1 VNVVDAGDQ
10 LSGTPMIE
18 FKNVSK
24 QFGSHLAVERLSFTV
39 GAKELV
45 AIVGVTG
52 CGKSTAFNLI
62 LGLLETTQGQVR
74 VQGRDPHADFGWF
87 RGRMAVVFQ
96 DARLL
101 PWRTVLQN
109 VCVGMK
115 FAGVPRE
122 LWETRAREWL
132 RRLGIE
138 GREDVYPYQLS
149 GGQRQRVSIARAF
162 AVDPDLILCDE
173 SFSALDEVTATGL
186 RQEFVDLVKTTGKTG
201 LIITHS
207 IPEALTVGERVLV
220 LRPPGHLASEIKV
233 PVELSAQQQQ
243 DLHRQILAVMGAK
256 PADDEPADARR
267 VRQA

>member
-1 VNVVDAGDQ
+1 
-10 LSGTPMIE
+10 MIE
-18 FKNVSK
+18 FKDVSK
-24 QFGSHLAVERLSFTV
+24 RFGSHLAVERLSFTV

-115 FAGVPRE
+115 FAGIPRDV
-122 LWETRAREWL
+122 WETRAREWL

-138 GREDVYPYQLS
+138 GREDVYPHQLS

-186 RQEFVDLVKTTGKTG
+186 RREFVDLVKTTGKTG

-220 LRPPGHLASEIKV
+220 LRPPGHLASEFTV
-233 PVELSAQQQQ
+233 PAQLTAQGQQ
-243 DLHRQILAVMGAK
+243 DLHHKILTVMGAK
-256 PADDEPADARR
+256 HGNGEPADAGK
-267 VRQA
+267 VRA

>member
-1 VNVVDAGDQ
+1 MTAVDTKDQPAGR
-10 LSGTPMIE
+10 PMIE
-18 FKNVSK
+18 FDGVSK
-24 QFGSHLAVERLSFTV
+24 RFGSHLAVEDLSFTV
-39 GAKELV
+39 DAKELV

-52 CGKSTAFNLI
+52 CGKSTAFNLL
-62 LGLLETTQGQVR
+62 LGLLEPTTGQVR

-115 FAGVPRE
+115 FAGIPRDV
-122 LWETRAREWL
+122 WETRAREWL

-138 GREDVYPYQLS
+138 GREDVYPHQLS

-186 RQEFVDLVKTTGKTG
+186 RQEFVDLVRTTGKTG

-207 IPEALTVGERVLV
+207 IPEALTVGQRVLV
-220 LRPPGHLASEIKV
+220 LRPPGHLASEVRV
-233 PVELSAQQQQ
+233 PAGLSAQEQQ
-243 DLHRQILAVMGAK
+243 DLHQQILRVMGAK
-256 PADDEPADARR
+256 PVGGEPAAVHG
-267 VRQA
+267 VRPA

>member
-1 VNVVDAGDQ
+1 MNVVEDQDRPAGV
-10 LSGTPMIE
+10 PMIE
-18 FKNVSK
+18 FQGVSK
-24 QFGSHLAVERLSFTV
+24 RFDSHLAIEDLSFTV

-52 CGKSTAFNLI
+52 CGKSTAFNLL
-62 LGLLETTQGQVR
+62 LGLLETTAGQVR

-115 FAGVPRE
+115 FAGIPRDV
-122 LWETRAREWL
+122 WETRAREWL
-132 RRLGIE
+132 RRLGID
-138 GREDVYPYQLS
+138 GREDVYPHQLS

-220 LRPPGHLASEIKV
+220 LRPPGHLASEFKV
-233 PVELSAQQQQ
+233 PVGLSAQEQR
-243 DLHRQILAVMGAK
+243 DLHQQILGVMGAK
-256 PADDEPADARR
+256 PAEPAAARG
-267 VRQA
+267 VRPA

>member
-1 VNVVDAGDQ
+1 MTAVDTKDQ
-10 LSGTPMIE
+10 PAERPMIE
-18 FKNVSK
+18 FDGVSK
-24 QFGSHLAVERLSFTV
+24 RFGSHLAVEDLSFTV
-39 GAKELV
+39 DAKELV

-52 CGKSTAFNLI
+52 CGKSTAFNLL
-62 LGLLETTQGQVR
+62 LGLLEPTTGQVR

-115 FAGVPRE
+115 FAGIPRDV
-122 LWETRAREWL
+122 WETRAREWL

-138 GREDVYPYQLS
+138 GREDVYPHQLS

-186 RQEFVDLVKTTGKTG
+186 RQEFVDLVRTTGKTG

-207 IPEALTVGERVLV
+207 IPEALTVGQRVLV
-220 LRPPGHLASEIKV
+220 LRPPGHLASEVRV
-233 PVELSAQQQQ
+233 PAGLSAQEQQ
-243 DLHRQILAVMGAK
+243 DLHQQILRVMGAK
-256 PADDEPADARR
+256 PVGGEPAAVHG
-267 VRQA
+267 VRPA

>member
-1 VNVVDAGDQ
+1 MSVLEADDR
-10 LSGTPMIE
+10 LTGTPMIE
-18 FKNVSK
+18 FQDVSK
-24 QFGSHLAVERLSFTV
+24 RFGSHLAIERLSFTV
-39 GAKELV
+39 SPKELV

-74 VQGRDPHADFGWF
+74 VQGRNPHDDFGWF

-115 FAGVPRE
+115 FAGIPRDV
-122 LWETRAREWL
+122 WETRAREWL

-138 GREDVYPYQLS
+138 GREDVYPHQLS

-186 RQEFVDLVKTTGKTG
+186 RQEFVELVKSTGKTG

-220 LRPPGHLASEIKV
+220 LRPPGHLASEFRV
-233 PVELSAQQQQ
+233 PAELSAQQQQ
-243 DLHRQILAVMGAK
+243 DLHQQILAVMGAK
-256 PADDEPADARR
+256 PADEEAAVAER
-267 VRQA
+267 VRQV